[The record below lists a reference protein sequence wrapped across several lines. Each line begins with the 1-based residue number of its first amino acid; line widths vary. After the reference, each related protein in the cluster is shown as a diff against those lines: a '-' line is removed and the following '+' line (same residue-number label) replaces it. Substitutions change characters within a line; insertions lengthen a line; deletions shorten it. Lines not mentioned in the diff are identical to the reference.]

1 METTQ
6 NRTSKDGLKSM
17 QSKRGTIRTKLLIM
31 PIALI
36 MAGVLI
42 IGLLSSYYTKESLF
56 DQMRKN
62 GIFISEQFVKRVSD
76 NQQSLNNANVI
87 LEAII
92 RGVGNN
98 VISNQGQISNDYL
111 AKLANDMGVD
121 EINYTDA
128 NGNITFS
135 NLESSLGSNFGADHI
150 SYPVLS
156 GKQNELMENIRKSR
170 ETDDYY
176 KYGYVINPNGGMVQ
190 VGLLANDI
198 NAMTEKFGYQKAVE
212 DIVSNENI
220 VYALYIDSE
229 YKAIAHSN
237 KDRIGIDLKDDKG
250 AISAIKNKEVFSSE
264 FYYEAEK
271 VDVYDVVY
279 PVEVNGFVIGAV
291 NIGFSVK
298 DAQDA
303 VAKNRMMIALIGIGI
318 ILVLGIILFVTTT
331 RVLNFI
337 KNLKGQVGYMADGD
351 FSHDIDEKL
360 LKSNDE
366 IGDIAEAIGDMQNS
380 MRHIVSQVMDK
391 SSQVAASPEELTAT
405 SQQAASAYE

>member
-1 METTQ
+1 METTR
-6 NRTSKDGLKSM
+6 NRTSNEGLKSM

-36 MAGVLI
+36 MAGVI
-42 IGLLSSYYTKESLF
+42 VIGLLSSYYTKESLF

-170 ETDDYY
+170 KT
-176 KYGYVINPNGGMVQ
+176 
-190 VGLLANDI
+190 
-198 NAMTEKFGYQKAVE
+198 
-212 DIVSNENI
+212 
-220 VYALYIDSE
+220 
-229 YKAIAHSN
+229 
-237 KDRIGIDLKDDKG
+237 
-250 AISAIKNKEVFSSE
+250 
-264 FYYEAEK
+264 
-271 VDVYDVVY
+271 
-279 PVEVNGFVIGAV
+279 
-291 NIGFSVK
+291 
-298 DAQDA
+298 
-303 VAKNRMMIALIGIGI
+303 
-318 ILVLGIILFVTTT
+318 
-331 RVLNFI
+331 
-337 KNLKGQVGYMADGD
+337 
-351 FSHDIDEKL
+351 
-360 LKSNDE
+360 KS
-366 IGDIAEAIGDMQNS
+366 
-380 MRHIVSQVMDK
+380 
-391 SSQVAASPEELTAT
+391 
-405 SQQAASAYE
+405 